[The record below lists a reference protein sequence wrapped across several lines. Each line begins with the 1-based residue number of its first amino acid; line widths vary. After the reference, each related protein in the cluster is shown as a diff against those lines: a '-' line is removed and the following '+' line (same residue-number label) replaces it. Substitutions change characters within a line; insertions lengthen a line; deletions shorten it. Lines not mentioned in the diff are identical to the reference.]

1 MIKRLPGEQ
10 WKQMQF
16 PGWKQLK
23 KKYAVSNFGRCASY
37 SKDLMEEGKLLN
49 GSLTTGYRT
58 LNLHRPDNKG
68 TIYLHREIAKLF
80 CKKASARHK
89 YVIHL
94 NHNKTENKAGNLKW
108 ATLEEMSAHQQKSP
122 LKIAYKKLQKER
134 SATQKGLKLT
144 PSQVRTIKKII
155 YNPKRNITYKQLAKK
170 YNVSEMTL
178 YRIRSG
184 ENWGAVKS

>member
-1 MIKRLPGEQ
+1 MIKKLPGEQ

-16 PGWKQLK
+16 SGWKQLK
-23 KKYAVSNFGRCASY
+23 KKYAVSNLGRCASY
-37 SKDLMEEGKLLN
+37 TKDVAEDGKLLN

-80 CKKASARHK
+80 GKKATPRHK
-89 YVIHL
+89 YVIHV
-94 NHNKTENKAGNLKW
+94 NHNKTDNKASNLKW
-108 ATLEEMSAHQQKSP
+108 ATLEEMAAHQQKSP
-122 LKIAYKKLQKER
+122 LKVAYKKLQRER

-144 PSQVRTIKKII
+144 PSQVKTIKKFIQD
-155 YNPKRNITYKQLAKK
+155 PKRKLTYKQLAKK

-184 ENWGAVKS
+184 ENWGAVK

>member
-1 MIKRLPGEQ
+1 MIKKLAGEQ

-16 PGWKQLK
+16 AGWKLLK
-23 KKYAVSNFGRCASY
+23 RRYAVSTNGRCCSY
-37 SKDLMEEGKLLN
+37 TKDILEDGKLLD
-49 GSLTTGYRT
+49 GSLTTGYKT

-80 CKKASARHK
+80 CKKSTQRHK
-89 YVIHL
+89 YVVHN
-94 NHNKTENKAGNLKW
+94 NHNKIDNRVSNLKW
-108 ATLEEMSAHQQKSP
+108 ATLEEMAAHQQSSP

-144 PSQVRTIKKII
+144 PAQVKTIKKII
-155 YNPKRNITYKQLAKK
+155 HDPKRTVTYKQMAKK
-170 YNVSEMTL
+170 YGVSEMTL

-184 ENWGAVKS
+184 ENWSAVKS